1 MLTTSFGSCY
11 GSVVLTGFLLLQS
24 LIVCINGD
32 IKGDLFSS
40 REALIELY
48 KSENIAMGLLRTYI
62 DENNV
67 EHDYLQKWDKFIIKL
82 VFLIKNKIIFNGR
95 TLFEFETAQW
105 KALNRPVEYLSNP
118 VNAFML
124 IKRLTTDWP
133 IVMDITEGLNGGKL
147 IY

>member
-1 MLTTSFGSCY
+1 MLTTSFGSWY

-67 EHDYLQKWDKFIIKL
+67 EHDYLQKWDKFKIKL
-82 VFLIKNKIIFNGR
+82 VFLIKNKIIFKCR

-133 IVMDITEGLNGGKL
+133 IVMDITEGLNGGK
-147 IY
+147 